1 MPRDFTDVPSQ
12 LIPEGTIA
20 TVSMH
25 ILTGNVGEDGMLTR
39 SKDGACE
46 LLHSEFTLVDGPC
59 KDRRFWQHMVVEG
72 TTDGQKQMAVRNL
85 GVLKAILDSALNL
98 QPKDESAEARK
109 ARTVSYKWFE
119 GKSFIAK
126 IGIEEGSGGYP
137 DKNILAGVITPD
149 KKDYHPVE
157 QPPPFD
163 GGGAGTAASTSS
175 APPVERPGWA
185 S

>member
-25 ILTGNVGEDGMLTR
+25 ILAGNVGEDGMLTR

-46 LLHSEFTLVDGPC
+46 MLHGEFTVVDGPY
-59 KDRRFWQHMVVEG
+59 KDRKFWQHMVLEG
-72 TTDGQKQMAVRNL
+72 TTDGQKQMANRNL

-98 QPKDESAEARK
+98 KPKDESNEARA
-109 ARTVSYKWFE
+109 ARTVSIKWFD

-126 IGIEEGSGGYP
+126 IGEEEGSGNFP
-137 DKNILAGVITPD
+137 AKNILAGVITPD
-149 KKDYHPVE
+149 KKEYHPVE

-163 GGGAGTAASTSS
+163 GGGAAPTSS
-175 APPVERPGWA
+175 TPAAPVERPGWA